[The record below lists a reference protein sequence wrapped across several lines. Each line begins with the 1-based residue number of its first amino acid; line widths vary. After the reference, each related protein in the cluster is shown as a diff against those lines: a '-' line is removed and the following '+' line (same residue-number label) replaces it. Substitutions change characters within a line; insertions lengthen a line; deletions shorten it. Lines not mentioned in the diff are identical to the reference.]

1 MMFPQQ
7 GFSAAERRLVKLYRS
22 LAASDR
28 EALLAFGQ
36 FLAHRG
42 SGTPRAAEPSEPGP
56 LDRPSQESV
65 VAAIKRLRRA
75 YHMLEQGDLLH
86 ETSFLMSAHV
96 LQGRPAAEV
105 IDELEVLFARHYAAY
120 RDGRPSPQRG

>member
-7 GFSAAERRLVKLYRS
+7 GFSPEERRLVKLYRS

-28 EALLAFGQ
+28 EALLTFGQ
-36 FLAHRG
+36 FLAQRVG
-42 SGTPRAAEPSEPGP
+42 GTPHMAEPSEPGP
-56 LDRPSQESV
+56 LDRPGQESV

-75 YHMLEQGDLLH
+75 YHMLEQGELLH

-96 LQGRPAAEV
+96 LQGRPAPQV
-105 IDELEVLFARHYAAY
+105 IDELELLFARHYAAY
-120 RDGRPSPQRG
+120 RDGHPSAQRG